1 MVERTVRIG
10 SAHGLHARPAKIFT
24 AAAADCGL
32 DVALSTADGRSVDAA
47 SILGIMSLGIN
58 LDDQVTLTA
67 VGGDAET
74 VLDHL
79 AALLTTDQDAE
90 APAA

>member
-24 AAAADCGL
+24 AAAADSGL
-32 DVALSTADGRSVDAA
+32 DVTLSTADGRSVDAA
-47 SILGIMSLGIN
+47 SILGVMSLGIN
-58 LDDQVTLTA
+58 LDDQITLTTD
-67 VGGDAET
+67 GDTAEA

-90 APAA
+90 AGAA